1 MRGWRARLAV
11 ALAWVGGAVL
21 VAFVVLPLWYMVII
35 SLDPEP
41 VGHGP
46 SLWPQA
52 LSLDNYRFLSAP
64 VFRFYPDLSRSLL
77 LSVGTT
83 LVSMLIAI
91 PGAYALGRL
100 SVRGQ
105 AQILAGMITLAFFPG
120 IVLVV
125 PLSKVFADIGWL
137 DRLYGIGFA
146 QLSFTLPLALWF
158 LAYAFRSVPREVE
171 EAALMDGAGLTQRIT
186 RVILPIARPGVA
198 GATVIVFIASWNDF
212 LFGSTL
218 NRSTRSETL
227 PVLLSK
233 LPTIGFLGGQMAAAV
248 LMCLPVVLV
257 VAALL
262 RWLSARST

>member
-1 MRGWRARLAV
+1 M
-11 ALAWVGGAVL
+11 ALAWVGSAVL
-21 VAFVVLPLWYMVII
+21 VAFVVLPLWYMVIL

-41 VGHGP
+41 VGHGQ
-46 SLWPQA
+46 SLWPQG

-77 LSVGTT
+77 LSLGTT
-83 LVSMLIAI
+83 LVSMLIAV

-105 AQILAGMITLAFFPG
+105 AQILAGTITLAFFPG

-137 DRLYGIGFA
+137 ARLYGIGFA

-171 EAALMDGAGLTQRIT
+171 EAAMMDGAGLTRGS
-186 RVILPIARPGVA
+186 PG
-198 GATVIVFIASWNDF
+198 
-212 LFGSTL
+212 
-218 NRSTRSETL
+218 
-227 PVLLSK
+227 
-233 LPTIGFLGGQMAAAV
+233 
-248 LMCLPVVLV
+248 
-257 VAALL
+257 
-262 RWLSARST
+262 